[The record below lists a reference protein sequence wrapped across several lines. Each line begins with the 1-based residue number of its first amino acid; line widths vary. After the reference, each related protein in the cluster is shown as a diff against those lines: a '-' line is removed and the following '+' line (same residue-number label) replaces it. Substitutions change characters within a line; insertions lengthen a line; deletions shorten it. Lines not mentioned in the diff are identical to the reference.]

1 MKFRKIFTLLALLI
15 SVSSIGAISAYK
27 GENSLNKEET
37 RLVLKKEKASL
48 ITYADNDTS
57 LSIIVILWM
66 LNIAFGVKN
75 SIRQHHPVGLCY
87 FLREK
92 AIFT

>member
-27 GENSLNKEET
+27 GNDLTSKEET
-37 RLVLKKEKASL
+37 KLVLKKEKASL

-57 LSIIVILWM
+57 LSIIVIV
-66 LNIAFGVKN
+66 AV
-75 SIRQHHPVGLCY
+75 VGITITGAYIYLM
-87 FLREK
+87 K
-92 AIFT
+92 GNNKK

>member
-15 SVSSIGAISAYK
+15 SVSSIGVISAYK
-27 GENSLNKEET
+27 GENNHTKEET

-57 LSIIVILWM
+57 LSIIVIV
-66 LNIAFGVKN
+66 AV
-75 SIRQHHPVGLCY
+75 VGITITGAYIYLM
-87 FLREK
+87 K
-92 AIFT
+92 GNNKK